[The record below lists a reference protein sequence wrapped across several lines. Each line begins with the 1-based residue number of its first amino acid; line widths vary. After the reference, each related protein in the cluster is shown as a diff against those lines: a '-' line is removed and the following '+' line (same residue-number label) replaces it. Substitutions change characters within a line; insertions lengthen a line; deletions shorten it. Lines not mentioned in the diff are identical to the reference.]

1 MDPKRNHSNSFNS
14 DIAAIKVRRLRFIRV
29 ILSGFIS
36 LRRYLYDLSFLFI
49 YFWTDKWAVEFVLV
63 FVH

>member
-14 DIAAIKVRRLRFIRV
+14 EIAAIKVRRLRLIRV

-36 LRRYLYDLSFLFI
+36 SRRYLYGLSFLFI
-49 YFWTDKWAVEFVLV
+49 FLTDKCVVELVRVLV
-63 FVH
+63 H